1 MKIFQYLVA
10 IGVRPQLPAYVQH
23 RIRLANIVS
32 LVGIPNGTLF
42 LVYYW
47 LYFPPL
53 VPYLTFS
60 LAVLS
65 SVILLN
71 GLGWNRLARTMLSMI
86 FILLLSFIQGYAVQK
101 GEIPHHG
108 ILVYTF
114 AITNIPW
121 LVIDLRERLVMGIA
135 FFINAV
141 VMLNQPFFIDYLET
155 NHSRDLF
162 HDPIFNHV
170 LLFSALIIG
179 GFLLWFLNY
188 RTLLSEKSNALL
200 LEDVSTKNEKL
211 QSQQEVMEKH
221 LRRLQE
227 KQKEEKQRIW
237 HTQTLNRLNRLLQD
251 QYDSPR
257 ELYHLYLSELA
268 QRCDIQ
274 QALLYLWQEEN
285 GISFLNMEGAYAPSQ
300 ERILHPRIEPGIGLV
315 GQVAQEMKTISL
327 HKLPADYLKIN
338 SGLGEA
344 SPQSLVVVPALF
356 QDSLQAV
363 AELASLKN
371 LEMHHI
377 ELIEEAMAP
386 LAAWIFNQKVYR
398 RTQSLLHTSQQQA
411 EALRAQEEEMRQN
424 LEELEA
430 TQEEMRRREEEYRK
444 IIDEM
449 RHAQAN
455 AQDLANKASF
465 S

>member
-1 MKIFQYLVA
+1 MKIFQYLIS
-10 IGVRPQLPAYVQH
+10 IGARPQLPAYVQN

-32 LVGIPNGTLF
+32 LVGIPNGMLY

-53 VPYLTFS
+53 VPYLIFS
-60 LAVLS
+60 LSMMS

-71 GLGWNRLARTMLSMI
+71 GLGWHRLARTLLSTV

-121 LVIDLRERLVMGIA
+121 IVIDLRERLLLCIA
-135 FFINAV
+135 FLINAV
-141 VMLNQPFFIDYLET
+141 VMLNQSFFIDYLET
-155 NHSRDLF
+155 NHSRALF
-162 HDPIFNHV
+162 HDPVFNHTLLYSAVV
-170 LLFSALIIG
+170 LG

-188 RTLLSEKSNALL
+188 RTLLSDKSNILL
-200 LEDVSTKNEKL
+200 LEEVSTKNEKL
-211 QSQQEVMEKH
+211 QSQQEVMEKN
-221 LRRLQE
+221 LRRLRE

-237 HTQTLNRLNRLLQD
+237 HTQALNQINRLLQD
-251 QYDSPR
+251 QYDNPR
-257 ELYHLYLSELA
+257 ELYHLFLSEIVR
-268 QRCDIQ
+268 RCEAQ
-274 QALLYLWQEEN
+274 QALLYIWHEE
-285 GISFLNMEGAYAPSQ
+285 GEDSYLHLEGAYAPSREKIQ
-300 ERILHPRIEPGIGLV
+300 HPRIEPGIGLV
-315 GQVAQEMKTISL
+315 GQVAQEKKAISL
-327 HKLPADYLKIN
+327 ANLPTDYLKIN

-344 SPQSLVVVPALF
+344 SPKGLVIMPALF
-356 QDSLQAV
+356 QHHLQAV
-363 AELASLKN
+363 VEMASLKN

-377 ELIEEAMAP
+377 ELLEEAMMP

-430 TQEEMRRREEEYRK
+430 TQEEMRRREDEYRK
-444 IIDEM
+444 IIEEM
-449 RHAQAN
+449 RQAQAN
-455 AQDLANKASF
+455 SQDLAKPTSIP
-465 S
+465 